1 MIKLTDLE
9 IEALL
14 NRLENEIADDLE
26 SYHLDLKSWK
36 DVGEARRTA
45 IEYAVCFANAGGGV
59 IIFGINDK
67 ICGRTKAIQGV
78 DRVSI
83 DAFAKD
89 IFQGTQPSIHASV
102 RLVDVPEG
110 TGQLLI
116 VEIPEGEQK
125 PYGTASG
132 LYKQRVEK
140 NCMPLDPVVFQKA
153 RISSGAVD
161 WSGALAQGV
170 NLTDL
175 DPLQL
180 ARARNILRSKDPSS
194 GLLEMM
200 DLEFLQGLEVVQG
213 GQMTHAGVLLFARQ
227 DVLARVCP
235 QAQFHYV
242 FQKNEV
248 DVSRNDISR
257 LGLLEIVERMDQIFT
272 GPLNPEKEISI
283 GLFKTRIPDY
293 PLEAIREALLN
304 ALTHRD
310 YTDPGEILVRHAP
323 TELVVTS
330 PGGFIAGITPDNIL
344 RHEARPR
351 NRTLANALVKLRLV
365 ESSGVGRKRIF
376 RSALIYGK
384 RKPEYTTDGYSVTL
398 RIFNRGADVAIA
410 NIVNQ
415 MDAQGVRM
423 SLDHLLVLDDLRDHA
438 FMDTARGIEVLQ
450 LPAKD
455 TLELLEQMA
464 QPPLQL
470 LERKGHTATATFY
483 LGKGI
488 AKELKGKAAYTKTR
502 GLNPIRYA
510 EMAREYLNDHQSITN
525 AELRD
530 LLSLGASK
538 SASVE
543 ASKYLAKW
551 SSEAGFLAIK
561 GKGAHRT
568 YYLKKLFT

>member
-1 MIKLTDLE
+1 MNRLTDLE

-14 NRLENEIADDLE
+14 SRLDNEIADDLE
-26 SYHLDLKSWK
+26 SFHIDIKSWK
-36 DVGEARRTA
+36 DVAEARRAA
-45 IEYAVCFANAGGGV
+45 IEYAACFANASGGV

-67 ICGRTKAIQGV
+67 VLGRAKAIQGV
-78 DRVSI
+78 ERVSV

-89 IFQGTQPSIHASV
+89 IFQGTQPSIHAYV
-102 RLVDVPEG
+102 RLVSVPEG
-110 TGQLLI
+110 TGQLLV
-116 VEIPEGEQK
+116 VEVPEGEQK

-140 NCMPLDPVVFQKA
+140 NCMPLDPVAFQRA

-161 WSGALAQGV
+161 WSGAMAHGGGLS
-170 NLTDL
+170 DL
-175 DPLQL
+175 DPLQI
-180 ARARNILRSKDPSS
+180 ARARNILRSKDPTS

-200 DLEFLQGLEVVQG
+200 DLEFLQGLEVVRG
-213 GQMTHAGVLLFARQ
+213 GQVTHAAVLLFARQ
-227 DVLARVCP
+227 DVLARACP

-272 GPLNPEKEISI
+272 GPLNAEKEISI
-283 GLFKTRIPDY
+283 GLFKTRIADY
-293 PLEAIREALLN
+293 PVEAVREALLN

-310 YTDPGEILVRHAP
+310 YTDAGEILVRHAP

-365 ESSGVGRKRIF
+365 ESSGVGRRRIF

-410 NIVNQ
+410 TIVNQ
-415 MDAQGVRM
+415 MDAQGVQM

-438 FMDTARGIEVLQ
+438 FMDTARGMDVLQ
-450 LPAKD
+450 LSAKD

-510 EMAREYLNDHQSITN
+510 EMAREYLNDHQTIRN
-525 AELRD
+525 RELRD
-530 LLSLGASK
+530 LLGLGASN
-538 SASVE
+538 SARVE
-543 ASKYLAKW
+543 ASKLLAKW
-551 SSEAGFLAIK
+551 SDESGFMEAVGD
-561 GKGAHRT
+561 GVHRN
-568 YYLKKLFT
+568 YRRKSSI